1 MRWSKDFK
9 LSHKLPLDQKILGS
23 EKGYARAKQSAPR
36 ERSAPAK
43 RRTRERVGESEGRS
57 LSDKLVETSASVVEC
72 AFLMATVPFGQF
84 SLLDFRGEDS
94 GVVVI
99 APELILLRRSRS
111 AAVHDLSYLV
121 VWSEP
126 RTAAVRRELQ
136 TLVRAGQQTVDGSTP
151 EVRQVLLSIEP
162 KATAVFRRGGSCSRI
177 FRRRQLKA
185 ALDAAGRP
193 RATERA
199 S

>member
-1 MRWSKDFK
+1 M
-9 LSHKLPLDQKILGS
+9 
-23 EKGYARAKQSAPR
+23 
-36 ERSAPAK
+36 
-43 RRTRERVGESEGRS
+43 
-57 LSDKLVETSASVVEC
+57 ASV
-72 AFLMATVPFGQF
+72 PYGQF

-111 AAVHDLSYLV
+111 GAIHDLSYLV

-126 RTAAVRRELQ
+126 RTTAVMRELQ
-136 TLVRAGQQTVDGSTP
+136 SLVRSGQQTVDGSTP
-151 EVRQVLLSIEP
+151 ELRQVLLSIEP
-162 KATAVFRRGGSCSRI
+162 KARAVFRRGGNCSRI

-185 ALDAAGRP
+185 ALEAAGMRRP
-193 RATERA
+193 AERA

>member
-1 MRWSKDFK
+1 M
-9 LSHKLPLDQKILGS
+9 
-23 EKGYARAKQSAPR
+23 AP
-36 ERSAPAK
+36 
-43 RRTRERVGESEGRS
+43 
-57 LSDKLVETSASVVEC
+57 
-72 AFLMATVPFGQF
+72 VPFGQF

-111 AAVHDLSYLV
+111 AAIHDLSYLV

-126 RTAAVRRELQ
+126 RTAAVMRELQ

-151 EVRQVLLSIEP
+151 ELRQVLLSIEP
-162 KATAVFRRGGSCSRI
+162 KATAVFRRGGNCSRI

-185 ALDAAGRP
+185 ALEAAGTP
-193 RATERA
+193 RAAERA